1 MIISCEISPEEL
13 KVFMEEAEEH
23 IQLLDEDIIKLE
35 NEGNNQE
42 LLQEI
47 FRAAHTLK
55 GSSAMLGH
63 ERMAEVTHAMESLLD
78 KLRNHKINVNSKIID
93 ALLFSL
99 DALKT
104 LKGEIVTRRESD
116 VDIPSIVTRLNESA
130 EAGNGEKAEEA
141 GTRNNGAGKAGKLIN
156 LNKNAASKI
165 AKAQKSGLNAYV
177 VKVFINKKSEW
188 LAVRSLQIH
197 NDLAAMGEVIAS
209 VPGLKEIEQEKVPP
223 EFNAIVCCGRK
234 NDEVEQTLM
243 LISDI
248 EKVITAGYGTSEAER
263 LLTSPDG
270 EERKTS
276 VKQDVTANDTKPDI
290 KPSDGNAKA
299 EVKPADS
306 NTKAEVMQSIRVD
319 VTVLDNL
326 MNMVEE
332 LVIDR
337 SRISQ
342 VGKQLEGKYPDDE
355 LVSDLGDTSNHI
367 VKVINE
373 LYQDIMKVRM
383 VPVSLVFSKFPRLVR
398 DTAQKLHKNLD
409 FVIKGENTE
418 LDRTIIEKIHDPLV
432 HLLRNAVDHGIES
445 PEERKAKG
453 KPEKALV
460 KLSAYQE
467 EGHIVIKLEDDGKG
481 IDPKRVKESAIRKGF
496 MSETAVSKLSD
507 QEAIDLIFSPGMSTA
522 EKTTD
527 VSGRGVGL
535 DIVRTNIERLNGN
548 VALET
553 KVNQGTTFIIKL
565 PLTVAVFQGLVVT
578 VSGSS
583 FIVPL
588 VSVMET
594 IKIKTSDIKT
604 VQKRE
609 VMRLR
614 DMVVPLMR
622 MSRVLGTGLEAE
634 DKTEDYVLVVKAG
647 DRVAGIVVDDLREQM
662 EFVIKSLG
670 KYFGELQGIA
680 GATILGNGE
689 VALIL
694 DIPTLIRM
702 FAQQGPTNN
711 KRSLTANTSKF

>member
-78 KLRNHKINVNSKIID
+78 KLRNHKISVNSKIID

-116 VDIPSIVTRLNESA
+116 VDIPLIVSRLNESA
-130 EAGNGEKAEEA
+130 EADNCEKTEEA
-141 GTRNNGAGKAGKLIN
+141 GNPNGSAGKTGKLIT

-165 AKAQKSGLNAYV
+165 AKAQKNGLNVYV
-177 VKVFINKKSEW
+177 VKAFIDKKSEW

-197 NDLAAMGEVIAS
+197 NELTAMGELVAS
-209 VPGLKEIEQEKVPP
+209 VPGLKEIEQEKVTP
-223 EFNAIVCCGRK
+223 EFNAIVCCSRK
-234 NDEVEQTLM
+234 NDEIEQTLK
-243 LISDI
+243 LIADI
-248 EKVITAGYGTSEAER
+248 EKVMTAGYGTSKAEG
-263 LLTSPDG
+263 LLKSSDG

-276 VKQDVTANDTKPDI
+276 VPQDVPGNDTRPD
-290 KPSDGNAKA
+290 
-299 EVKPADS
+299 VKPADG
-306 NTKAEVMQSIRVD
+306 NAKAEVMQSIRVD

-342 VGKQLEGKYPDDE
+342 VGKLLEGKYPDDE
-355 LVSDLGDTSNHI
+355 LVGDLGDTSNHI

-383 VPVSLVFSKFPRLVR
+383 VPISLVFSKFPRLVR
-398 DTAQKLHKNLD
+398 DTAQKLQKNLD

-432 HLLRNAVDHGIES
+432 HLLRNAVDHGIET

-460 KLSAYQE
+460 RLSAYQE

-481 IDPKRVKESAIRKGF
+481 IDPKRVRDSAIRKGF
-496 MSETAVSKLSD
+496 LSAEAAGKLSD

-594 IKIKTSDIKT
+594 IKIKTCEIKT

-622 MSRVLGTGLEAE
+622 MSRVLGTGLESA
-634 DKTEDYVLVVKAG
+634 DKAEDYVLVVKAG

-702 FAQQGPTNN
+702 FAQQGHTSN
-711 KRSLTANTSKF
+711 KHGLTVNSARF

>member
-35 NEGNNQE
+35 NEGTNQE

-78 KLRNHKINVNSKIID
+78 KLRNHKISVSSRIID
-93 ALLFSL
+93 ALLFAL
-99 DALKT
+99 DALKM
-104 LKGEIVTRRESD
+104 LKSEITSQRESD
-116 VDIPSIVTRLNESA
+116 VDIPAIVNRLNAAA
-130 EAGNGEKAEEA
+130 EANSPVNTEEAVSMHTNVDKAE
-141 GTRNNGAGKAGKLIN
+141 KLIT
-156 LNKNAASKI
+156 LNKNALGKI
-165 AKAQKSGLNAYV
+165 AKAQKNGMNVYA
-177 VKVFINKKSEW
+177 VKAFIDKKSEW
-188 LAVRSLQIH
+188 MAVRSLQMY
-197 NDLAAMGEVIAS
+197 NDLTTMGDLIAS
-209 VPGLKEIEQEKVPP
+209 VPGLKEIEQEKVTP
-223 EFNAIVCCGRK
+223 EFTAIVCCRRS
-234 NDEVEQTLM
+234 NDEIEETLK

-248 EKVITAGYGTSEAER
+248 EKVITAGYGTAEAAE
-263 LLTSPDG
+263 LLKSCRP
-270 EERKTS
+270 EEKKALPVQDARDNAPRPEVRTPEIKTTEIS
-276 VKQDVTANDTKPDI
+276 ARQEA
-290 KPSDGNAKA
+290 
-299 EVKPADS
+299 
-306 NTKAEVMQSIRVD
+306 MQSIRVD

-342 VGKQLEGKYPDDE
+342 VGKMLEGKYPDDE
-355 LVSDLGDTSNHI
+355 LVNDLGDTSNHI

-432 HLLRNAVDHGIES
+432 HLLRNAVDHGIETS
-445 PEERKAKG
+445 EVRKAKG

-460 KLSAYQE
+460 RLLAYQE
-467 EGHIVIKLEDDGKG
+467 EGHIVIKLEDDGGG
-481 IDPKRVKESAIRKGF
+481 IDPRRVKDAAIKKGF
-496 MSETAVSKLSD
+496 LSMEAANKLSD
-507 QEAIDLIFSPGMSTA
+507 SEAIDLIFSPGMSTA
-522 EKTTD
+522 EKATD

-535 DIVRTNIERLNGN
+535 DIVRTNIERLSGSI
-548 VALET
+548 ALDT
-553 KVNQGTTFIIKL
+553 RINQGTTFTIKL

-594 IKIKTSDIKT
+594 IKVKKKDIKS
-604 VQKRE
+604 VQMRE
-609 VMRLR
+609 VMMLR
-614 DMVVPLMR
+614 DMIVPLMR
-622 MSRVLGTGLEAE
+622 MSRVLGTGLETTGKE
-634 DKTEDYVLVVKAG
+634 EDYVLVVKAG
-647 DRVAGIVVDDLREQM
+647 ERMAGIIVDELREQM

-702 FAQQGPTNN
+702 FAQQGQTVRKHGLAVNAG
-711 KRSLTANTSKF
+711 RY

>member
-35 NEGNNQE
+35 NEGTNQE

-78 KLRNHKINVNSKIID
+78 KLRNHKISVNSKIID
-93 ALLFSL
+93 ALLFAL
-99 DALKT
+99 DALKM
-104 LKGEIVTRRESD
+104 LKSEITSQRESD
-116 VDIPSIVTRLNESA
+116 VDIPAIVNRLNEAA
-130 EAGNGEKAEEA
+130 EANNPVDGEEA
-141 GTRNNGAGKAGKLIN
+141 VQQPANGDKIGKLIS
-156 LNKNAASKI
+156 LNKNAIAKI
-165 AKAQKSGLNAYV
+165 AKAQKNGMNVYA
-177 VKVFINKKSEW
+177 VKAFIDNKSEW
-188 LAVRSLQIH
+188 LAVRSLQIY
-197 NDLAAMGEVIAS
+197 NDLTTMGDLIAS
-209 VPGLKEIEQEKVPP
+209 VPGLKEIEQEKVTP
-223 EFNAIVCCGRK
+223 EFTAIVCCRRT
-234 NDEVEQTLM
+234 NDEIEETLK

-248 EKVITAGYGTSEAER
+248 EKVIAAGYGTAEGAE
-263 LLTSPDG
+263 LLKSCQI
-270 EERKTS
+270 EEKKALP
-276 VKQDVTANDTKPDI
+276 VQDVRENVAKPEI
-290 KPSDGNAKA
+290 KMP
-299 EVKPADS
+299 EVSARQE
-306 NTKAEVMQSIRVD
+306 AMQSIRVD
-319 VTVLDNL
+319 VSVLDNL

-342 VGKQLEGKYPDDE
+342 VGKMLEGKYPDDE

-432 HLLRNAVDHGIES
+432 HLLRNAVDHGIETS
-445 PEERKAKG
+445 DQRKAKG

-460 KLSAYQE
+460 RLSAYQE
-467 EGHIVIKLEDDGKG
+467 EGHIVIKLEDDGGG
-481 IDPKRVKESAIRKGF
+481 IDPRRVRDAAVKKGF
-496 MSETAVSKLSD
+496 LSLEAANKLSD
-507 QEAIDLIFSPGMSTA
+507 SEAIDLIFSPGMSTA
-522 EKTTD
+522 EKATD

-535 DIVRTNIERLNGN
+535 DIVRTNIERLSGSI
-548 VALET
+548 ALDT
-553 KVNQGTTFIIKL
+553 RVNEGTTFTIKL

-594 IKIKTSDIKT
+594 IKVKKKDIKS
-604 VQKRE
+604 VQMRE
-609 VMRLR
+609 VMMLR
-614 DMVVPLMR
+614 DMIVPLMR
-622 MSRVLGTGLEAE
+622 MSRVLGIGMEAE
-634 DKTEDYVLVVKAG
+634 EKDEDYVLVVKAG
-647 DRVAGIVVDDLREQM
+647 EKVAGIVVDELREQM

-680 GATILGNGE
+680 GATILGNGQ

-702 FAQQGPTNN
+702 FAQQGQTI
-711 KRSLTANTSKF
+711 KKHGLTVNASRY

>member
-35 NEGNNQE
+35 NEANNQE

-104 LKGEIVTRRESD
+104 LKGEIITRRESD
-116 VDIPSIVTRLNESA
+116 VDIPSIVSRLNESA
-130 EAGNGEKAEEA
+130 EAGNCEKTEEA
-141 GTRNNGAGKAGKLIN
+141 GTPNNGAGKTGKLIT

-165 AKAQKSGLNAYV
+165 AKAQKNGLNVYV
-177 VKVFINKKSEW
+177 VKVFIDKKSEW

-197 NDLAAMGEVIAS
+197 NDLAAMGELIAS
-209 VPGLKEIEQEKVPP
+209 VPGLKEIEQEKVTP
-223 EFNAIVCCGRK
+223 EFNAIVCCSRK
-234 NDEVEQTLM
+234 TDEIEQTLM

-263 LLTSPDG
+263 LLKSSGG

-276 VKQDVTANDTKPDI
+276 VPQDVPGNDTRPD
-290 KPSDGNAKA
+290 
-299 EVKPADS
+299 VKPADG
-306 NTKAEVMQSIRVD
+306 NAKAEVMQSIRVD

-342 VGKQLEGKYPDDE
+342 VGKLLEGKYPDDE
-355 LVSDLGDTSNHI
+355 LVGDLGDTSNHI

-398 DTAQKLHKNLD
+398 DTAQKLQKNLD

-432 HLLRNAVDHGIES
+432 HLLRNAVDHGIET
-445 PEERKAKG
+445 PEERRAKG

-460 KLSAYQE
+460 RLSAYQE

-481 IDPKRVKESAIRKGF
+481 IDPKRVRDSAIRKGF
-496 MSETAVSKLSD
+496 LSAEAAGKLSD

-553 KVNQGTTFIIKL
+553 KLNQGTTFIIKL

-594 IKIKTSDIKT
+594 IKVKTSEIQT

-622 MSRVLGTGLEAE
+622 MSKVLGTGLESS
-634 DKTEDYVLVVKAG
+634 DKADDYVLVVKAG

-702 FAQQGPTNN
+702 FAQQGQTSN
-711 KRSLTANTSKF
+711 KHGLAVNTARF